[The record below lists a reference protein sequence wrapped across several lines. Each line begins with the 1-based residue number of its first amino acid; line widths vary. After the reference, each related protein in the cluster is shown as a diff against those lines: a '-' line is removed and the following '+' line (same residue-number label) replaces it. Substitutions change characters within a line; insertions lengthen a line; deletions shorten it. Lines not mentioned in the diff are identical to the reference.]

1 MTGLLDGHLALV
13 TGAGSGIGEAI
24 ARAMADAGA
33 RIVGVDIDGAA
44 AERVAAAIGREAASF
59 SCDVTDRGQCDGLA
73 AAVGSRIGAV
83 SILVNNA
90 GIIRRGTVTEPN
102 TRSDWDATLA
112 VNLDGPYNMVTA
124 FLDQLRETKGSI
136 INIGSI
142 QSFVALPNS
151 AAYTTSK
158 GGVRLLTKA
167 LAIEL
172 SPLGIRVNAIGPGFT
187 ATPLNAKAREDAA
200 YMANFATRIPL
211 GRIGTP
217 EDIAGP
223 AVFLASD
230 MALHHRRHP
239 ASRWRLPR
247 TLVRFTHGNEH
258 GPLARKASEV
268 LECHRIRRNV
278 VGKSILAD
286 EPGVRS
292 IQDRLAVHRVD
303 ASGSFWDA
311 EIGVDKSHGTVLGWA
326 H

>member
-1 MTGLLDGHLALV
+1 VTGLLDGRIALI

-24 ARAMADAGA
+24 AYAMANAGA
-33 RIVGVDIDGAA
+33 RVVVADIDGSAA
-44 AERVAAAIGREAASF
+44 ARTAEGIGREAVGFA
-59 SCDVTDRGQCDGLA
+59 CDVTDRERCDGLA
-73 AAVGSRIGAV
+73 AAVRSRIGAAV

-90 GIIRRGTVTEPN
+90 GIIRRGAVMEPN

-124 FLDQLRETKGSI
+124 FLGQLRETKGSI

-230 MALHHRRHP
+230 MARYITGVT
-239 ASRWRLPR
+239 LP
-247 TLVRFTHGNEH
+247 VDG
-258 GPLARKASEV
+258 GYLAR
-268 LECHRIRRNV
+268 
-278 VGKSILAD
+278 
-286 EPGVRS
+286 
-292 IQDRLAVHRVD
+292 
-303 ASGSFWDA
+303 
-311 EIGVDKSHGTVLGWA
+311 
-326 H
+326 

>member
-1 MTGLLDGHLALV
+1 MTGLLDGRIALI

-24 ARAMADAGA
+24 AYAMAKAGA
-33 RIVGVDIDGAA
+33 RIVAIDIVGEAA
-44 AERVAAAIGREAASF
+44 TRAATAIGGTAASYT
-59 SCDVTDRGQCDGLA
+59 CDVSDCAQCDALA
-73 AAVGSRIGAV
+73 STVRRDIGPI

-90 GIIRRGTVTEPN
+90 GIIRRGDVTDPN
-102 TRSDWDATLA
+102 ARADWDATLA

-124 FLDQLRETKGSI
+124 FLDQLRETKAAI

-172 SPLGIRVNAIGPGFT
+172 SPLGIRVNAIGPGFV
-187 ATPLNAKAREDAA
+187 ATPLNAPARENPD
-200 YMANFATRIPL
+200 YMANFTGRIPM

-230 MALHHRRHP
+230 MAQYITGVT
-239 ASRWRLPR
+239 LP
-247 TLVRFTHGNEH
+247 VDG
-258 GPLARKASEV
+258 GYLAR
-268 LECHRIRRNV
+268 
-278 VGKSILAD
+278 
-286 EPGVRS
+286 
-292 IQDRLAVHRVD
+292 
-303 ASGSFWDA
+303 
-311 EIGVDKSHGTVLGWA
+311 
-326 H
+326 